1 MEVVRASHPKRTISS
16 RRRLPEL
23 GLLLGEFKKEKI
35 RFQIAG
41 MVAAVLQGVPAGTID
56 TDLWI
61 DLPERSYPRLLGIAQ
76 RLGGSVLAQTV
87 VALKDDTLVK
97 FLFQLDGLQSFSM
110 EYPKA
115 RRLHFAGQV
124 VPVLPLRSIFR
135 SKKAAGRPKDVAFLP
150 LLAQAIR
157 RQKR

>member
-87 VALKDDTLVK
+87 VALKVQSI
-97 FLFQLDGLQSFSM
+97 QLKQKIDQGI
-110 EYPKA
+110 
-115 RRLHFAGQV
+115 
-124 VPVLPLRSIFR
+124 IF
-135 SKKAAGRPKDVAFLP
+135 
-150 LLAQAIR
+150 
-157 RQKR
+157 